1 MWPLSA
7 SVCVEREY
15 EARVDED
22 MAEEIK
28 ALSPQPGTGIF
39 DHDGLM
45 AEANC
50 RHRGRR
56 LCTMDELQHWAQ
68 CFQARFGDNAPPLSL
83 GCYRPLPTQ
92 EEEPDFRFKGL
103 YVRCEFTADMFPTSL
118 AEPSDVR
125 HGIVGATRLHGLGH
139 PIPDARGYAQLRFNP
154 NDNRECGGGL
164 VGARCCL
171 DL

>member
-7 SVCVEREY
+7 SVCVEREF

-22 MAEEIK
+22 ISEAIK
-28 ALSPQPGTGIF
+28 ALLDNNDF
-39 DHDGLM
+39 DTDGLM
-45 AEANC
+45 AEAHC

-68 CFQARFGDNAPPLSL
+68 CFQARFGENAPPLSL
-83 GCYRPLPTQ
+83 GCYRPLPTP
-92 EEEPDFRFKGL
+92 EEEPNFPGL

-125 HGIVGATRLHGLGH
+125 HGIVGATRLHVLGY

-154 NDNRECGGGL
+154 NDNRECGGST
-164 VGARCCL
+164 VRTRCCL